1 MTYLMLDRSTIKRL
15 LLLHRL
21 SGTRWS
27 ELDVVL
33 RHVTSC
39 TLRIDGHQPAF
50 LVALAKQDA
59 QLFVFADGQLVRVLG
74 GEVEEGHGG
83 RVLTVGIRN
92 D

>member
-15 LLLHRL
+15 LLLHR
-21 SGTRWS
+21 S
-27 ELDVVL
+27 ELNVVL

-39 TLRIDGHQPAF
+39 TLQSDGHQPAF
-50 LVALAKQDA
+50 LVALAEQDA